1 MSSRRIVLD
10 ANILIRAVL
19 GRRVPG
25 LIEQYGADF
34 TFFTPELA
42 FTEAERHLPALA
54 ERRGHDATALLESL
68 SRLRAIVDTVTEDA
82 TSPHKQA
89 ALARIGSRDPM
100 DWPVV
105 AAALALD
112 CPIWTEDRDFFG
124 AGVATWTT
132 AHIEIYLRGD

>member
-1 MSSRRIVLD
+1 MTSRRIVLD
-10 ANILIRAVL
+10 ANILIRGVL
-19 GRRVPG
+19 GRRVPE
-25 LIEQYGADF
+25 LIEQYGADVA
-34 TFFTPELA
+34 FFTPELA
-42 FTEAERHLPALA
+42 FAEAERHLPVIA
-54 ERRGHDATALLESL
+54 ERRRNDATTLLDSL
-68 SRLRAIVDTVTEDA
+68 SKLRAIVDTVAEDA
-82 TSPHKQA
+82 TAALKTA

-132 AHIEIYLRGD
+132 AHIEIYLRGH